1 MKTLVALLPRSH
13 REWGE
18 ALVAEAAYSNKPV
31 RWAIGGIRL
40 VAWSWLDWMIG
51 GNLMKTVVS
60 TLSIANIALGM
71 FLVGIFVSTGNDQ
84 GVVLL
89 LALGLMIQGGYT
101 LWYVT
106 GPRKQPWAIHALL
119 SGQTVALLVG
129 AGGFVISVLNNI
141 NPAGGDFEYGPI
153 AVSGMI
159 AALAAATVWTL
170 ALQNDDR
177 PLETPTTT

>member
-71 FLVGIFVSTGNDQ
+71 FLVGILERGTAVP
-84 GVVLL
+84 VCL
-89 LALGLMIQGGYT
+89 
-101 LWYVT
+101 
-106 GPRKQPWAIHALL
+106 R
-119 SGQTVALLVG
+119 
-129 AGGFVISVLNNI
+129 
-141 NPAGGDFEYGPI
+141 
-153 AVSGMI
+153 VSGE
-159 AALAAATVWTL
+159 
-170 ALQNDDR
+170 R
-177 PLETPTTT
+177 PDSGPPAER